1 MRRVIALFTAV
12 LLALSVS
19 ATAIAQSEPSAWAVN
34 EVDASA
40 ANFLKAAEGEI
51 DYSAEIT
58 REQFAVVALNIY
70 GAVSGVE
77 IPQMSVKNPFTD
89 CNNPLVV
96 TAYGLGLV
104 QGISE
109 NEFAPDEAIT
119 REAICTMIARMADEY
134 TNGMDLSAFLPDLG
148 DFKDG
153 DAVSEWAADSVKLCV
168 LAGLIKGTDE
178 GKLEPQSG
186 CTVEQALIIAKRI
199 KNINF

>member
-1 MRRVIALFTAV
+1 MKKVIALFTAV
-12 LLALSVS
+12 LLVLSVS
-19 ATAIAQSEPSAWAVN
+19 AAAIAQSEPSAWAVN
-34 EVDASA
+34 DVDTSA
-40 ANFLKAAEGEI
+40 ANFLKAAEGEL
-51 DYSAEIT
+51 DYSAVIT
-58 REQFAVVALNIY
+58 REQFAVIALHLY

-77 IPQMSVKNPFTD
+77 IPQMSVENPFTD

-119 REAICTMIARMADEY
+119 REAICTMLARMAATY
-134 TNGMDLSAFLPDLG
+134 TDGKDLSAFLPDLG

-153 DAVSEWAADSVKLCV
+153 DTVSEWAADSVKLCV
-168 LAGLIKGTDE
+168 MAGLIKGTDE
-178 GKLEPQSG
+178 EKLEPQQG